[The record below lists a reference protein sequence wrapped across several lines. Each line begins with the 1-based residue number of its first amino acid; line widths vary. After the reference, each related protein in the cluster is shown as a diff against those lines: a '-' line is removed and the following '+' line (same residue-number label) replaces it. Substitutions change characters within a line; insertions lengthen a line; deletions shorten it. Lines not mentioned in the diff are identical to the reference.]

1 MNIDKG
7 KLYWSRGCVTNTDE
21 TGRVVSCKSVKDCH
35 KLTVYNWLKN
45 IPADREYGIFEVRF
59 KNTRKGFY
67 RNVNALELKEGDIVA
82 VEASPGHD
90 VGIVSALG
98 PVAEIKFVKSN
109 PHLKKIENIELKK
122 IYRVARPADIEK
134 WQEAVALEYA
144 TMIEARKIAASLK
157 LNMKIGDVD
166 FQGDK
171 TKAIFYYIADERVD
185 FRELIKIMAE
195 TFKIRVEMLQI
206 GARQEAGLI
215 GGIGPCGREL
225 CCAQWMRNFVSV
237 STNSVRYQE
246 ISVNPLKLAGQCSK
260 LKCCLNYELDTYLD
274 AWESFPKIKHLETAT
289 GTIYLQ
295 KTDVLKGVMYFS
307 SGDDPK
313 IFPVTVERVREMMS
327 SNSAGKKPE
336 LYVATDDEQH
346 SEFKSAVGEDSLTRF
361 DPSRKKRKNNRK
373 NNTLPSKPRQDA
385 GARGNI
391 SNRNQE
397 PNQNR
402 DRNQEPNQNR
412 DRNQV
417 PNPNRNRNQGP
428 NPNRNRNQ
436 VPNQSQDQDQD
447 LHPNPNQNQNHNTSN
462 RNRRNR
468 NRGRNDGGGNDG
480 GGSNVGGN
488 DGGRSDGGGNDG
500 KNNAGNDDKNNNS

>member
-21 TGRVVSCKSVKDCH
+21 AGKIVSCKSVKDCH

-45 IPADREYGIFEVRF
+45 IPADREYSIFEVRF

-67 RNVNALELKEGDIVA
+67 RNVNSLELKEGDIVA

-90 VGIVSALG
+90 VGIVSAMG
-98 PVAEIKFVKSN
+98 PIAEIKFIKSN
-109 PHLKKIENIELKK
+109 PHLRNLENPDLKK
-122 IYRVARPADIEK
+122 IYRIARPADIEK
-134 WQEAVALEYA
+134 WQEAVALEYP
-144 TMIEARKIAASLK
+144 TMIESRKIAASLR

-166 FQGDK
+166 FQGDR

-195 TFKIRVEMLQI
+195 TFKIRVEMRQI

-237 STNSVRYQE
+237 STNSVRCQE

-260 LKCCLNYELDTYLD
+260 LKCCLNYELDTYID
-274 AWESFPKIKHLETAT
+274 AWDAFPKVKQIETAT

-313 IFPVTVERVREMMS
+313 IFPVTVERVREMIS
-327 SNSAGKKPE
+327 SNSAGRKPE
-336 LYVATDDEQH
+336 MYVTAADDEQL

-361 DPSRKKRKNNRK
+361 DPSRNRKRKNNNNRK
-373 NNTLPSKPRQDA
+373 NKPLQAKPREFA
-385 GARGNI
+385 GERDN
-391 SNRNQE
+391 SRPRNQG
-397 PNQNR
+397 Q
-402 DRNQEPNQNR
+402 
-412 DRNQV
+412 
-417 PNPNRNRNQGP
+417 NPNRNPRPRIQNP
-428 NPNRNRNQ
+428 NPN
-436 VPNQSQDQDQD
+436 PNQA
-447 LHPNPNQNQNHNTSN
+447 PNPNQNQNPNPNQNPNQSKSNN
-462 RNRRNR
+462 RNRKNR
-468 NRGRNDGGGNDG
+468 NRGRNDGDG
-480 GGSNVGGN
+480 GQ
-488 DGGRSDGGGNDG
+488 
-500 KNNAGNDDKNNNS
+500 NNAGNDGTNSVS